1 MDTFFATN
9 KSGKSSQG
17 HTCCQLFVTDKSFV
31 YVVHMK
37 SKGGVIQ
44 AIKKIAKDIGAPEEI
59 ICNAAFGQT
68 SNDLYKFF
76 IYIGTNLRALEEV
89 NMWENKAEFYIG
101 LIKDSVRKDTTESD
115 CPIASWGYCV

>member
-44 AIKKIAKDIGAPEEI
+44 AIKKLLKILVHPRKSFVMRRLVKHLTIYTNSSYI
-59 ICNAAFGQT
+59 LVQT
-68 SNDLYKFF
+68 
-76 IYIGTNLRALEEV
+76 
-89 NMWENKAEFYIG
+89 
-101 LIKDSVRKDTTESD
+101 
-115 CPIASWGYCV
+115 